1 MSYIGRNLR
10 NRFPLWSEVRR
21 NESSNAAML
30 LDSIGDSLEEERVS
44 FFQTLKAS
52 FSLQGNPTPELG
64 HFFRFIQFDE
74 AYHNYVKNNSVFE
87 NIHAEGIK
95 EAETFYLEP
104 KYSYRDMVMA
114 DATRAET
121 SFNKVENVKL
131 VSIVEDETALNG
143 GSHTHFIKSI
153 ENKNNTLVL
162 MDTFDFKNEYK
173 KIYIKIDKSKNYRSF
188 KDAVNFNEH
197 YSIVLRGQDETR
209 RTVEE
214 TIEINDDGIYVS
226 KTWFKS
232 LEPFLE
238 ENEHRGGGS
247 IEIYGLVGD
256 IKIFSAPVENDFIIN
271 DNSTIVKISNE
282 LGYDTLIENNCKYS
296 LTHEENEN
304 ELVSF
309 LNYNF
314 RSYISGSEYKDV
326 TAGLEGDFFEETI
339 SKRVFVNEDLTPMKI
354 DSFALDTTKNR
365 IVTISKDFILREY
378 NPFRDGFNSKLIK
391 RTKEVDL
398 SFEVENQRVFLNE
411 NIKMNLFLERA
422 KGGIQFLFIGRH
434 TPERRLSYEEDSDFN
449 FEFLQQDLSWGDSF
463 DYFEGK
469 YSDNI
474 YEEFENIQFECS
486 HEETG
491 QYDYYVFCFKDF
503 LVTREYLNKVKTG
516 AIEEN
521 AFKALVEANR
531 DSNSFNGSLSIN
543 SYSTMCEEIAPL
555 FSLGLEKDSILN
567 EVRRLE
573 GIPIITAG
581 SEEDNLHSD
590 SYLLQDAPN
599 DFISLENYTLAIWF
613 ENTENSLYL
622 SVNYEDRH
630 YIFDINRFYDYIFY
644 DYETGSGVV
653 IEDYDEV
660 NIVVNGSMN
669 VKATKADSVRAQSLK
684 KIRNST
690 WIDEVGFTYGVS
702 RELDESLNSYRHRLV
717 NLVNGTLTK
726 EKHSFYKS
734 LGYITS
740 LADVDVFRITKTDE
754 ADSVKIDITSNRVYI
769 YKDDELQYMNRFEN
783 IKFLKDFYEVLL
795 GFDFLQVEILE
806 ADDSWFYKKTENLMP
821 CSSDRQKLNV
831 SVNSQSKKLS
841 NKYIKSIK
849 DLSGDFLNNVP
860 EEQIVNPYNFSLEDG
875 VLHKYKLAEETVT
888 YNYEDFPFIVKWLP
902 IKSCAV
908 IDPDFEDLIKE
919 SFYDNEKYG
928 EITVGEEKPTEKLLS
943 QKGSVI
949 INKILDKQNTY
960 WGE

>member
-44 FFQTLKAS
+44 FFQTLKSS

-64 HFFRFIQFDE
+64 HFFRFTQFDE
-74 AYHNYVKNNSVFE
+74 TYSNYVKNNSIFE
-87 NIHAEGIK
+87 NLDAEGIK
-95 EAETFYLEP
+95 GLETFYLEP

-114 DATRAET
+114 DATRVET
-121 SFNKVENVKL
+121 NLNRVENVKL
-131 VSIVEDETALNG
+131 VSIVEDEADLNG
-143 GSHTHFIKSI
+143 DSHAHFVKSI
-153 ENKNNTLVL
+153 ENKQNTIVL
-162 MDTFDFKNEYK
+162 TDTFDFKNEYK

-209 RTVEE
+209 RIVEE
-214 TIEINDDGIYVS
+214 TIEVYDDGVYVS
-226 KTWFKS
+226 RTWFKS
-232 LEPFLE
+232 LEPNLE
-238 ENEHRGGGS
+238 DNEHRGGGS
-247 IEIYGLVGD
+247 IEIYGLVGN
-256 IKIFSAPVENDFIIN
+256 IKVYSAPVESDFIIN

-304 ELVSF
+304 ELISF
-309 LNYNF
+309 LNYDF
-314 RSYISGSEYKDV
+314 RSYILGSDYKDT
-326 TAGLEGDFFEETI
+326 TAKIEDNFFEETI
-339 SKRVFVNEDLTPMKI
+339 SKRVFVDEDLTPIKI
-354 DSFALDTTKNR
+354 DSFALDTTRNK
-365 IVTISKDFILREY
+365 IVTIGKDFVLREY
-378 NPFRDGFNSKLIK
+378 SPVRDGFNSKLIK
-391 RTKEVDL
+391 RTKDMDL

-411 NIKMNLFLERA
+411 AVKMNLYLERA
-422 KGGIQFLFIGRH
+422 KGGIQFLFVGRH
-434 TPERRLSYEEDSDFN
+434 TPDRRLSYEENSDFN
-449 FEFLQQDLSWGDSF
+449 FEFLQQDLTWSDSF
-463 DYFEGK
+463 DYFEGR
-469 YSDNI
+469 YSDDI
-474 YEEFENIQFECS
+474 YEEFESIQFECS

-503 LVTREYLNKVKTG
+503 SASREYLNKVKTG
-516 AIEEN
+516 FIEESS
-521 AFKALVEANR
+521 FKALIEGYR
-531 DSNSFNGSLSIN
+531 TSKDFSGSITIN

-555 FSLGLEKDSILN
+555 LFLELDKESILN
-567 EVRRLE
+567 EIRTIE
-573 GIPIITAG
+573 GIAII
-581 SEEDNLHSD
+581 EDDAEGVGLHDDVNIPLVEST
-590 SYLLQDAPN
+590 
-599 DFISLENYTLAIWF
+599 DFISLEDYELAVWF

-622 SVNYEDRH
+622 SVNHEDKH
-630 YIFDINRFYDYIFY
+630 YIFDVKRFYDYIFY

-660 NIVVNGSMN
+660 NVVVNGSVD
-669 VKATKADSVRAQSLK
+669 VKAEKADSVRAQSLE

-717 NLVNGTLTK
+717 NLVNGTLTR

-740 LADVDVFRITKTDE
+740 LPDIDVFRVTKTDKE
-754 ADSVKIDITSNRVYI
+754 DSVKIDITSNRLYI
-769 YKDDELQYMNRFEN
+769 YKNDELQYMNRFEN
-783 IKFLKDFYEVLL
+783 IKFLKDFYEILL
-795 GFDFLQVEILE
+795 GFDFLQVEVLE
-806 ADDSWFYKKTENLMP
+806 PDDSWWYKKTENLMV
-821 CSSDRQKLNV
+821 CSSDRQKLNLN
-831 SVNSQSKKLS
+831 VNSQSKKIS

-849 DLSGDFLNNVP
+849 DLSGDFINNVP
-860 EEQIVNPYNFSLEDG
+860 EEQIVNPYNFSLTDG

-888 YNYEDFPFIVKWLP
+888 YNYEDFPFIIKWLP

-908 IDPDFEDLIKE
+908 IDSDFEDLIKE
-919 SFYDNEKYG
+919 TFYDNEQYG
-928 EITVGEEKPTEKLLS
+928 EVAVGEEKPTEKLLS

>member
-30 LDSIGDSLEEERVS
+30 LDSIGDGLEEERVS

-64 HFFRFIQFDE
+64 HFFRFTQFDE
-74 AYHNYVKNNSVFE
+74 AYHNYVKNNSIFE
-87 NIHAEGIK
+87 NIDAEGIK
-95 EAETFYLEP
+95 GSETFYLEP

-114 DATRAET
+114 NATRAQT
-121 SFNKVENVKL
+121 SFNRVENVKL
-131 VSIVEDETALNG
+131 VSIVEDETALDEN
-143 GSHTHFIKSI
+143 SHAHFIKSI

-162 MDTFDFKNEYK
+162 TDTFDFKNEYK

-232 LEPFLE
+232 LEPSLE

-247 IEIYGLVGD
+247 IEIYGLTGD
-256 IKIFSAPVENDFIIN
+256 IKIYSAPVENDFIIN

-296 LTHEENEN
+296 LTHEEAEN

-314 RSYISGSEYKDV
+314 RSYIFGSDYKDV
-326 TAGLEGDFFEETI
+326 TAGMEGDFFEETI

-378 NPFRDGFNSKLIK
+378 NPYRDSFNSKLIK
-391 RTKEVDL
+391 RTKEIDL

-411 NIKMNLFLERA
+411 NIKMNLFLEKA

-434 TPERRLSYEEDSDFN
+434 TPERRLSYEENSDFN

-474 YEEFENIQFECS
+474 YEEFENIQFECN

-491 QYDYYVFCFKDF
+491 QYDYYVFSFKDF
-503 LVTREYLNKVKTG
+503 LVDREYLNKVKTG
-516 AIEEN
+516 AIQES

-531 DSNSFNGSLSIN
+531 ESKDFDGSLNIN

-555 FSLGLEKDSILN
+555 FSLDLEKDSILN
-567 EVRRLE
+567 EVRVLE
-573 GIPIITAG
+573 GIPVIATG
-581 SEEDNLHSD
+581 SEEGNLHSD
-590 SYLLQDAPN
+590 NYLLQDAPS
-599 DFISLENYTLAIWF
+599 DFISLEDYTLAIWF

-622 SVNYEDRH
+622 SVNYQDRH
-630 YIFDINRFYDYIFY
+630 YIFNINRFYDCIFY

-660 NIVVNGSMN
+660 NVVVNGN
-669 VKATKADSVRAQSLK
+669 IDVKATKTDSVRAESLK
-684 KIRNST
+684 KVRNST
-690 WIDEVGFTYGVS
+690 WIDEVGFNYGVS
-702 RELDESLNSYRHRLV
+702 RELNESLNNYRHRLV

-740 LADVDVFRITKTDE
+740 LNDVDVFRVTKVDE
-754 ADSVKIDITSNRVYI
+754 TDSVRIDITSNRIYI

-795 GFDFLQVEILE
+795 GIDFLQVEVLE
-806 ADDSWFYKKTENLMP
+806 PDDSWWYKKTENLMP
-821 CSSDRQKLNV
+821 CSSDRQTL
-831 SVNSQSKKLS
+831 SLSINSQSKKIS

-849 DLSGDFLNNVP
+849 DLSGDFINNVP

-875 VLHKYKLAEETVT
+875 VLHKYKLAEEKVT
-888 YNYEDFPFIVKWLP
+888 YNYEDFPFIIKWLP
-902 IKSCAV
+902 IKSCAI

-928 EITVGEEKPTEKLLS
+928 EITVAEEKPTEKLLS